1 MIQEVMTVHK
11 ALCELKMLDKRIN
24 ESIMTAEFCRA
35 NKHSNVKIDGWTIE
49 EYEAAAVS
57 KYQST
62 MDMIIRRDAI
72 KRAVVASNAVTEVTI
87 GGNRYTVADAVE
99 LRRHGLSYRRTLL
112 QAMTLQLK
120 RVRSTI
126 EQKNGEELTRA
137 ADKMVEV
144 YYGRQTDVKAITEE
158 MKATREKFI
167 EDNTYELLDPIR
179 VENRIRELDK
189 EITAFETEVDSA
201 LSSVSNAVTEI
212 TVSYETAGVPN

>member
-24 ESIMTAEFCRA
+24 ESIMSAEFCRA
-35 NKHSNVKIDGWTIE
+35 NKHSNVKIDGGTIA

-62 MDMIIRRDAI
+62 MDMIVRRDAI
-72 KRAVVASNAVTEVTI
+72 KRAVVASNAATEVTI

-179 VENRIRELDK
+179 IENRIRELDK

-201 LSSVSNAVTEI
+201 LSVSNAVTEI
-212 TVSYETAGVPN
+212 TVPYETTGVPN

>member
-35 NKHSNVKIDGWTIE
+35 NKHSNVKIDGGTIA

-179 VENRIRELDK
+179 IENRIRELDK
-189 EITAFETEVDSA
+189 EITAFETEVDAA
-201 LSSVSNAVTEI
+201 LSVSNAVTEI

>member
-35 NKHSNVKIDGWTIE
+35 NKHSNVKIDGGTIA

-72 KRAVVASNAVTEVTI
+72 KRAVVASNAGTEVTI

-201 LSSVSNAVTEI
+201 LSVSNAVTEI

>member
-24 ESIMTAEFCRA
+24 ESIMSAEFCRA
-35 NKHSNVKIDGWTIE
+35 NKHSNVKIDGGTIA

-62 MDMIIRRDAI
+62 MDMIVRRDAI
-72 KRAVVASNAVTEVTI
+72 KRAVVASNAATEVTI

-120 RVRSTI
+120 RVRGTI

-179 VENRIRELDK
+179 IENRIRELDK

-201 LSSVSNAVTEI
+201 LSVSNAVTEI
-212 TVSYETAGVPN
+212 TVSYETTGVPN

>member
-24 ESIMTAEFCRA
+24 ESIMSAEFCRA
-35 NKHSNVKIDGWTIE
+35 NKHSNVKIDGGTIA

-201 LSSVSNAVTEI
+201 LSVSNAVTEI
-212 TVSYETAGVPN
+212 TVSYETDGVPN

>member
-24 ESIMTAEFCRA
+24 ESIMTAKFCRA

-72 KRAVVASNAVTEVTI
+72 KRAVVASNAATEVTI

-179 VENRIRELDK
+179 VENRIRELDR

-201 LSSVSNAVTEI
+201 LSVSNAVTEI

>member
-201 LSSVSNAVTEI
+201 LSVSNAVTEI
-212 TVSYETAGVPN
+212 TVSYETTGVPN

>member
-24 ESIMTAEFCRA
+24 ESIMSAEFCRA
-35 NKHSNVKIDGWTIE
+35 NKHSNVKIDGGTIA

-62 MDMIIRRDAI
+62 MDMIVRRDAI
-72 KRAVVASNAVTEVTI
+72 KRAVVASNAATEVTI

-201 LSSVSNAVTEI
+201 LSVSNAVTES
-212 TVSYETAGVPN
+212 TVSYETTGVPN

>member
-158 MKATREKFI
+158 MRATREKFI

-201 LSSVSNAVTEI
+201 LSVSNAVTEI

>member
-35 NKHSNVKIDGWTIE
+35 NKHSNVKIDGGTIA

-179 VENRIRELDK
+179 IENRIRELDK

-201 LSSVSNAVTEI
+201 LSVSNAVTEI
-212 TVSYETAGVPN
+212 TVSYETTGVPN

>member
-35 NKHSNVKIDGWTIE
+35 NKHSNTKIDGGTIA

-87 GGNRYTVADAVE
+87 GGNRYTAADAVE

-201 LSSVSNAVTEI
+201 LSVSNAVTEI
-212 TVSYETAGVPN
+212 TVSYETTGVPT

>member
-24 ESIMTAEFCRA
+24 ESIMSAEFCRA
-35 NKHSNVKIDGWTIE
+35 NKHSNVKIDGGTIA

-62 MDMIIRRDAI
+62 MDMIVRRDAI
-72 KRAVVASNAVTEVTI
+72 KRAVVASNAATEVTI

-120 RVRSTI
+120 RVRGTI

-201 LSSVSNAVTEI
+201 LSVSNAVTEI
-212 TVSYETAGVPN
+212 TVSYETTGVPN

>member
-24 ESIMTAEFCRA
+24 ESIMSAEFCRA
-35 NKHSNVKIDGWTIE
+35 NKHSNVKIDGGTIA

-62 MDMIIRRDAI
+62 MDMIVRRDAI
-72 KRAVVASNAVTEVTI
+72 KRAVVASNAATEVTI

-179 VENRIRELDK
+179 AENRIRELDR

-201 LSSVSNAVTEI
+201 LSVSNAVTEI

>member
-24 ESIMTAEFCRA
+24 ESIMSAEFCRA
-35 NKHSNVKIDGWTIE
+35 NKHSNVKIDGGTIA

-126 EQKNGEELTRA
+126 EQKNGR
-137 ADKMVEV
+137 
-144 YYGRQTDVKAITEE
+144 
-158 MKATREKFI
+158 
-167 EDNTYELLDPIR
+167 N
-179 VENRIRELDK
+179 
-189 EITAFETEVDSA
+189 
-201 LSSVSNAVTEI
+201 
-212 TVSYETAGVPN
+212 

>member
-35 NKHSNVKIDGWTIE
+35 NKHSNVKIDGGTIA

-179 VENRIRELDK
+179 VENRIRELDQ

-201 LSSVSNAVTEI
+201 LSVSNAVTEI
-212 TVSYETAGVPN
+212 TVSYETTGVPT

>member
-24 ESIMTAEFCRA
+24 ESIMSAEFCRA
-35 NKHSNVKIDGWTIE
+35 NKHSNVKIDGGTIA

-87 GGNRYTVADAVE
+87 GGNRYTVADVVE

-179 VENRIRELDK
+179 AENRIRELDR

-201 LSSVSNAVTEI
+201 LSVSNAVTEI

>member
-24 ESIMTAEFCRA
+24 ESIMSAEFCRA
-35 NKHSNVKIDGWTIE
+35 NKHSNVKIDGGTIA

-120 RVRSTI
+120 RVRGTI

-201 LSSVSNAVTEI
+201 LSVSNAVTEI

>member
-24 ESIMTAEFCRA
+24 ESIMSAEFCRA
-35 NKHSNVKIDGWTIE
+35 NKHSNVKIDGGTIA

-62 MDMIIRRDAI
+62 MDMIVRRDAI
-72 KRAVVASNAVTEVTI
+72 KRAVVASNAATEVTI

-201 LSSVSNAVTEI
+201 LSVSNAVTEI
-212 TVSYETAGVPN
+212 TVSYETTGVPN

>member
-24 ESIMTAEFCRA
+24 ESIMSAEFCRA
-35 NKHSNVKIDGWTIE
+35 NKHSNVKIDGGTIA

-62 MDMIIRRDAI
+62 MDMIIRQDAI

-201 LSSVSNAVTEI
+201 LSVSNAVTEI
-212 TVSYETAGVPN
+212 TVSYETDGVPN

>member
-35 NKHSNVKIDGWTIE
+35 NKHSNTKIDGGTIA

-167 EDNTYELLDPIR
+167 EDNTYELLDPIH

-201 LSSVSNAVTEI
+201 LSVSNAVTEI

>member
-24 ESIMTAEFCRA
+24 ESIMSAEFCRA
-35 NKHSNVKIDGWTIE
+35 NKHSNVKIDGGTIA

-144 YYGRQTDVKAITEE
+144 YYGRETDVKAITEE

-201 LSSVSNAVTEI
+201 LSVSNAVTEI
-212 TVSYETAGVPN
+212 TVSYETDGVPN

>member
-24 ESIMTAEFCRA
+24 ESIMSAEFCRA
-35 NKHSNVKIDGWTIE
+35 NKHSNVKIDGGTIA

-62 MDMIIRRDAI
+62 MDMIVRRDAI
-72 KRAVVASNAVTEVTI
+72 KRAVVASNAATEVTI

-179 VENRIRELDK
+179 IENRIRELDK

-201 LSSVSNAVTEI
+201 LSVSNAVTEI

>member
-24 ESIMTAEFCRA
+24 ESIMSAEFCRA

-158 MKATREKFI
+158 MRATREKFI

-201 LSSVSNAVTEI
+201 LSVSNAVTEI
-212 TVSYETAGVPN
+212 TVSYETTGVPN

>member
-24 ESIMTAEFCRA
+24 ESIMSAEFCRA
-35 NKHSNVKIDGWTIE
+35 NKHSNVKIDGGTIA

-72 KRAVVASNAVTEVTI
+72 KRAVVASNAATEVTI

-120 RVRSTI
+120 RVRGTI

-179 VENRIRELDK
+179 AENRIRELDK

-201 LSSVSNAVTEI
+201 LSVSNAVTEI

>member
-35 NKHSNVKIDGWTIE
+35 NKHSNVKIDGGTIA

-72 KRAVVASNAVTEVTI
+72 KRAVVASNAATEVTI

-201 LSSVSNAVTEI
+201 LSVSNAVTEI

>member
-201 LSSVSNAVTEI
+201 LSVSNAVTEI
-212 TVSYETAGVPN
+212 TVSYETDGVPN

>member
-24 ESIMTAEFCRA
+24 ESIMSAEFCRA
-35 NKHSNVKIDGWTIE
+35 NKHSNVKIDGGTIA

-72 KRAVVASNAVTEVTI
+72 KRAVVASNAVTGVTI

-201 LSSVSNAVTEI
+201 LSVSNAVTEI

>member
-1 MIQEVMTVHK
+1 MIQAVMTVHK
-11 ALCELKMLDKRIN
+11 ALYELKMLDKRIN
-24 ESIMTAEFCRA
+24 ESIMSAEFCRA
-35 NKHSNVKIDGWTIE
+35 NKHSNVKIDGGTIA

-62 MDMIIRRDAI
+62 MDMIVRRDAI
-72 KRAVVASNAVTEVTI
+72 KRAVVASNAATEVTI

-179 VENRIRELDK
+179 IENRIRELDK

-201 LSSVSNAVTEI
+201 LSVSNAVTEI
-212 TVSYETAGVPN
+212 TVSYETTGVPN

>member
-72 KRAVVASNAVTEVTI
+72 KRAVVASNAATEVTI

-137 ADKMVEV
+137 ADMMVEV

-201 LSSVSNAVTEI
+201 LSVSNAVTEI

>member
-35 NKHSNVKIDGWTIE
+35 NKHSNVKIDGGTIA

-179 VENRIRELDK
+179 VENRIRELDR

-201 LSSVSNAVTEI
+201 LSVSNAVTEI

>member
-24 ESIMTAEFCRA
+24 ESIMSAEFCRA
-35 NKHSNVKIDGWTIE
+35 NKHSNVKIDGGTIA

-62 MDMIIRRDAI
+62 MDMIVRRDAI
-72 KRAVVASNAVTEVTI
+72 KRAVVASNAATEVTI

-179 VENRIRELDK
+179 IENRIRERCASGL
-189 EITAFETEVDSA
+189 
-201 LSSVSNAVTEI
+201 
-212 TVSYETAGVPN
+212 P

>member
-24 ESIMTAEFCRA
+24 ESIMSAEFCRA
-35 NKHSNVKIDGWTIE
+35 NKHSNVKIDGGTIA

-179 VENRIRELDK
+179 IENRIRELDK

-201 LSSVSNAVTEI
+201 LSVSNAVTEI

>member
-1 MIQEVMTVHK
+1 MIQEDITVHK

-35 NKHSNVKIDGWTIE
+35 NKHSNVKIDGGTIA

-167 EDNTYELLDPIR
+167 EDNTYELLDPIH

-201 LSSVSNAVTEI
+201 LSVSNAVTEI
-212 TVSYETAGVPN
+212 TVSYETDGVPN

>member
-24 ESIMTAEFCRA
+24 ESIMSAEFCRA
-35 NKHSNVKIDGWTIE
+35 NKHSNVKIDGGTIA

-72 KRAVVASNAVTEVTI
+72 KRAVVASNAATEVTI

-201 LSSVSNAVTEI
+201 LSVSNAVTEI

>member
-24 ESIMTAEFCRA
+24 ESIMSAEFCRA
-35 NKHSNVKIDGWTIE
+35 NKHSNVKIDGGTIA

-62 MDMIIRRDAI
+62 MDMIVRRDAI
-72 KRAVVASNAVTEVTI
+72 KRAVVASNAATEVTI

-120 RVRSTI
+120 RVRGTI

-179 VENRIRELDK
+179 IENRIRELDK

-201 LSSVSNAVTEI
+201 LSVSNAVTEI

>member
-1 MIQEVMTVHK
+1 
-11 ALCELKMLDKRIN
+11 
-24 ESIMTAEFCRA
+24 
-35 NKHSNVKIDGWTIE
+35 
-49 EYEAAAVS
+49 
-57 KYQST
+57 
-62 MDMIIRRDAI
+62 MIIRRDAI

-144 YYGRQTDVKAITEE
+144 YYGRQTG
-158 MKATREKFI
+158 REGHHGGD
-167 EDNTYELLDPIR
+167 EGHPG
-179 VENRIRELDK
+179 
-189 EITAFETEVDSA
+189 EVHRGQHLRTSGPHPCG
-201 LSSVSNAVTEI
+201 EPHPG
-212 TVSYETAGVPN
+212 AGQGNHRL